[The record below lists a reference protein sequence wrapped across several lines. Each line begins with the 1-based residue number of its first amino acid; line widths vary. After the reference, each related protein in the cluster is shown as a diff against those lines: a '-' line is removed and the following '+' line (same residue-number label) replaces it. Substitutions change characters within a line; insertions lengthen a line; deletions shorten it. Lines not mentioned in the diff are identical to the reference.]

1 MKAVLIHEHG
11 GSDRLKYETI
21 EVPRPETGELVIR
34 VKAAG
39 VNHCDIDLREG
50 AFGVLP
56 ELPHVMGVDAAGE
69 VAEVGHGVGE
79 FKVGDRVAPHFML
92 SCGACRNCQQGHEN
106 ICPNA
111 GILGVTVPG
120 SYAEYVKVKQTHV
133 VRLPD
138 SLSFDDAVAAQ
149 VPMATAWE
157 GLIATAK
164 LRAGETALVNA
175 AGGGVGSAGVQVAK
189 LAGGRVIATAG
200 ADKKLERAREL
211 GADETINYGDKHIG
225 EEARRLTGGLGVDVV
240 LDMVGGK
247 ILNQSIDALAPGGR
261 LASVGAHG
269 GEQIEVDMIEFF
281 RKHISMHG
289 CGRSTKTTVVQVL
302 DLVAQG
308 KLSPV
313 IHQTFPLA
321 EVSAAQE
328 LMESRN
334 FFGRLILNP

>member
-11 GSDRLKYETI
+11 GSDKLKYETT
-21 EVPRPETGELVIR
+21 EDPRPETGELVIR

-56 ELPHVMGVDAAGE
+56 KLPHIMGVDAAGE
-69 VAEVGHGVGE
+69 VAEIGPGVSE

-92 SCGACRNCQQGHEN
+92 SCGACESCRQGREN
-106 ICPNA
+106 ICLNA
-111 GILGVTVPG
+111 GILGVTERG

-138 SLSFDDAVAAQ
+138 ELSFDDAVAAQ
-149 VPMATAWE
+149 VPLATAWE

-175 AGGGVGSAGVQVAK
+175 AGGGIGSAGVQVAK
-189 LAGGRVIATAG
+189 LAGARVIATAG
-200 ADKKLERAREL
+200 ADQKLDRAREL
-211 GADETINYGDKHIG
+211 GADETINYNTNHIG

-240 LDMVGGK
+240 LDMVGGD
-247 ILNQSIDALAPGGR
+247 ILIQSIDALAPGGR

-269 GEQIEVDMIEFF
+269 GEQIEVDMIQFF

-289 CGRSTKTTVVQVL
+289 CGRSTKSTVVQVL
-302 DLVAQG
+302 DLAAQG
-308 KLSPV
+308 KLNPV
-313 IHQTFPLA
+313 IHKKFPLA
-321 EVSAAQE
+321 EVAVAHE
-328 LMESRN
+328 IMESRD